1 MSEYTPQNSG
11 HVSDLRNSKNSV
23 AIFILF
29 AAFVISFL
37 WIFQVKPPFMSPD
50 EGAHLARADALRN
63 GDIVLFS
70 PDGKLNSGGFVD
82 KSMNEF
88 RSKYDP
94 LISSHDASLP
104 GQLKNDVKNQYW
116 SGEKV
121 FYSMANTTFYF
132 PAVYI
137 PQAIGLQLGH
147 LFNMNLYNTYKLV
160 SILTLLVIFTLL
172 VSAWKVFPIPTP
184 AMAVLL
190 LPMTIFQFCSPTID
204 GITFAL
210 VTLAM
215 SLTVRSLQDKEND
228 KRNALKFTVA
238 LAIVIFM
245 LSSSR
250 ANLLP
255 LILIPLWI
263 YFKTRQ
269 KASLVSFSITA
280 LLVLSWTY
288 FSIKTVHD
296 NGIHHP
302 GIEQID
308 VLKHYIT
315 HPFEVLTIILNTLS
329 DFSLISFYAQSFIGN
344 LGWLDTHLSM
354 FSYFGFGLLIYTLF
368 ALNITKENI
377 SARKSEFTLLVL
389 LFLSVVMLTFCAL
402 LVQWSAFPAEKVDG
416 VQGRYFIAPCII
428 LSYALMDN
436 YKLKRISLFALVIMG
451 VTSVYSVHAAL
462 AMRYFQL

>member
-1 MSEYTPQNSG
+1 MSAYVPPDNSPTPPIR
-11 HVSDLRNSKNSV
+11 RNKNTI

-29 AAFVISFL
+29 IAFAISFS
-37 WIFQVKPPFMSPD
+37 WVFHVKPPFMSPD
-50 EGAHLARADALRN
+50 EGAHLSRADALRN
-63 GDIVLFS
+63 GDIILFS

-82 KSMNEF
+82 KSLNQF
-88 RSKYDP
+88 RSKYDK
-94 LISSHDASLP
+94 LIRSHDGSLP
-104 GQLKNDVKNQYW
+104 DQYKNEIKNQYW

-147 LFNMNLYNTYKLV
+147 LFDMNLYNTYKLV
-160 SILTLLVIFTLL
+160 SALTLLVIFAIL
-172 VSAWKVFPIPTP
+172 VIAWKIFPIPVP
-184 AMAVLL
+184 ALAVLL
-190 LPMTIFQFCSPTID
+190 LPMSIFQYCSPTID

-210 VTLAM
+210 ITLAM
-215 SLTVRSLQDKEND
+215 SLTMRSLQDQEKHNI
-228 KRNALKFTVA
+228 LKFTVA
-238 LAIVIFM
+238 LALVIFM

-255 LILIPLWI
+255 LIFIPLWI

-269 KASLVSFSITA
+269 KSSLVSFAITA

-288 FSIKTVHD
+288 YTVKTVHD

-315 HPFEVLTIILNTLS
+315 HPFEVLSVIYNTLS
-329 DFSLISFYAQSFIGN
+329 DYSIISFYVQSFIGN
-344 LGWLDTHLSM
+344 LGWLDIPLSD
-354 FSYFGFGLLIYTLF
+354 FAYWGFGLLVYTLF
-368 ALNITKENI
+368 IVNIKKDNI
-377 SARKSEFTLLVL
+377 SARKSEFSL
-389 LFLSVVMLTFCAL
+389 LFLLSLSVITLTFCAL

-416 VQGRYFIAPCII
+416 VQGRYFITPLII
-428 LSYALMDN
+428 LSYAFMDN
-436 YKLKRISLFALVIMG
+436 PKLKNISFFALAVMG
-451 VTSVYSVHAAL
+451 VTSVYSVHTAL
-462 AMRYFQL
+462 VMRYFQL